1 MEIYQTNQEIK
12 KKKKERICTWKLKKQ
27 DSVVDFK
34 QKLNDLV
41 KATNVSESVEGN

>member
-1 MEIYQTNQEIK
+1 MKWKFIKQIK
-12 KKKKERICTWKLKKQ
+12 KLNKKERICTWKLKKQ